1 MNKVRAFVVA
11 VMVFGAIMFASTVSA
26 QTPTTEWVNFYS
38 SNTTLDGTPVP
49 VGAVVTAYDPSGVLC
64 GQKVVSQAGSYG
76 FLACYFD
83 DPNTSENEGITTGD
97 KVTFRINGSAAGEF
111 QLPSSIQNGD
121 RFEVN
126 LAAGARLSRPKQI
139 PEPATIALLGGGA
152 AGLAAYLRKRRG
164 ASEEEEDVIE

>member
-1 MNKVRAFVVA
+1 MNKVRAFVMV
-11 VMVFGAIMFASTVSA
+11 VMVFGAMMLASTVSA

-38 SNTTLDGTPVP
+38 STTTLDGAPVP

-64 GQKVVSQAGSYG
+64 GQSVVSQAGSYG

-83 DPNTSENEGITTGD
+83 DANTSEDEGITAGD
-97 KVTFRINGSAAGEF
+97 KVTFRINGSSAGEF
-111 QLPSSIQNGD
+111 QLASSIQNGD

-126 LAAGARLSRPKQI
+126 LAAGATPPQAI

-152 AGLAAYLRKRRG
+152 AALAAYLRKRRG
-164 ASEEEEDVIE
+164 GSEEEEEDVIE